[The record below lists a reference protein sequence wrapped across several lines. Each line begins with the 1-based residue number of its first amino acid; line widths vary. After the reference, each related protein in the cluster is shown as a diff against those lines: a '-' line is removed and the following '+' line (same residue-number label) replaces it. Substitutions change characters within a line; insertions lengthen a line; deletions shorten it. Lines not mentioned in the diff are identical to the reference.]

1 MCHHLEEK
9 MKIRELLLITLSA
22 GLILLSG
29 CGAEQNP
36 TVTEEGED
44 SYARASLFCD
54 VNFWEPPSW
63 STEEGTITGDI
74 TEKTGLAL
82 DITVPPQNADAQ
94 LSLML
99 LNDDL
104 PDIISL
110 TNETTISQLI
120 TSGKVWDLEEFLK
133 RYCPESHLLKSFPE
147 DIKRELIKR
156 DGGWYAYPSHMNSQ
170 DSRKIWK
177 PSSKFY
183 EDWTNY
189 NDNNAIIWNREL
201 LEKAGLTVE
210 EVQTEEQVLA
220 AWDKMKNMHLDVD
233 GEAVIPLLV
242 DGKGYIDPTVKFLEY
257 TFGAERVDENG
268 NYRDILLQPQ
278 AEHALLFLNEAIRN
292 GYAAPE
298 QLTYENTK
306 IKSLMAGGNVFC
318 FIGNVA
324 NSGIDFT
331 KWVSS
336 GPVLSSGGET
346 PVLGKNLRAPTGWL
360 STFVSKD
367 CRNPEQV
374 AAWLDYMTSDE
385 GLLFWSFG
393 YEGSDYRLDD
403 DGYVVQSEKGEAASL
418 DYGQTG
424 QGAWWMFD
432 NFSWERSI
440 LPEPEEDSSTAA
452 EKEVYTAFGSHD
464 RTVSYDESLLPLTA
478 EDIPPESD
486 EGILD
491 AKIRAYEKEQIPRII
506 LAGSREEA
514 AARYS
519 EMTEALK
526 RMGIETLDAY
536 KNEIYQKNCRE
547 YGGRIEKV
555 NVE

>member
-1 MCHHLEEK
+1 
-9 MKIRELLLITLSA
+9 MKIREILLITLSA

-133 RYCPESHLLKSFPE
+133 RYCPDSHLLKLFPE

-278 AEHALLFLNEAIRN
+278 AEYALLFLNEAIRN

-374 AAWLDYMTSDE
+374 AAWIDYMTSDE

-519 EMTEALK
+519 EMTETLK

-536 KNEIYQKNCRE
+536 KNEISQKNCRE
-547 YGGRIEKV
+547 YGSRIEKV

>member
-1 MCHHLEEK
+1 
-9 MKIRELLLITLSA
+9 MKIRELLLLTLSA

-29 CGAEQNP
+29 CGAEQNH

-74 TEKTGLAL
+74 TKKTGLAL

-99 LNDDL
+99 LNDEL

-133 RYCPESHLLKSFPE
+133 RYCPDSHLLKSFPE

-177 PSSKFY
+177 PSSRFY
-183 EDWTNY
+183 EDGTNY

-220 AWDKMKNMHLDVD
+220 AWNKMKNMHLDVD

-336 GPVLSSGGET
+336 GPILSSGGET

-360 STFVSKD
+360 GTFVSKD

-374 AAWLDYMTSDE
+374 AAWIDYMTSDE

-514 AARYS
+514 ATRYS
-519 EMTEALK
+519 EMTETLK

>member
-1 MCHHLEEK
+1 
-9 MKIRELLLITLSA
+9 MKIREMILITLSA
-22 GLILLSG
+22 GVLLFAG
-29 CGAEQNP
+29 CGAGQKDIAK
-36 TVTEEGED
+36 EEGD
-44 SYARASLFCD
+44 PYVTASLFCD

-63 STEEGTITGDI
+63 STGEGTITGDI

-99 LNDDL
+99 LNDEL

-110 TNETTISQLI
+110 TDETTISQLI
-120 TSGKVWDLEEFLK
+120 TSGKVWNLEEFLK
-133 RYCPESHLLKSFPE
+133 KYCPDSHLLKSFPE
-147 DIKRELIKR
+147 DIKKELIKR

-189 NDNNAIIWNREL
+189 NDNNAVIWNREL
-201 LEKAGLTVE
+201 LRKACLTIE
-210 EVQTEEQVLA
+210 DVQTEEQVLA
-220 AWDKMKNMHLDVD
+220 AWEQVKNMHLDVG

-242 DGKGYIDPTVKFLEY
+242 DGKGYSDPTVKFLEY

-268 NYRDILLQPQ
+268 NYRDILLQPE
-278 AEHALLFLNEAIRN
+278 AKHALLFLNEAIRK
-292 GYAAPE
+292 GYASPE
-298 QLTYENTK
+298 QLTYENAK
-306 IKSLMAGGNVFC
+306 IKTLMAKGNVFC

-324 NSGIDFT
+324 NSGIDYT
-331 KWVSS
+331 EWVSS
-336 GPVLSSGGET
+336 GPIFSSGGET

-360 STFVSKD
+360 GTFISKD
-367 CRNPEQV
+367 CSHPAQV
-374 AAWLDYMTSDE
+374 AAWLDYMSSDD

-393 YEGSDYRLDD
+393 YEGSDYHLDD
-403 DGYVVQSEKGEAASL
+403 QGYVVQTEKGEKASL

-432 NFSWERSI
+432 NFSWERSV
-440 LPEPEEDSSTAA
+440 LPEPEKGSSTEA
-452 EKEVYTAFGSHD
+452 EKEIFTAYGSHE
-464 RTVSYDESLLPLTA
+464 RTAGYDESLLPLTA
-478 EDIPPESD
+478 EDIPPESE

-491 AKIRAYEKEQIPRII
+491 AKIREYEKEQIPRIV
-506 LAGSREEA
+506 LAESREEA
-514 AARYS
+514 EARYT
-519 EMTEALK
+519 EMTETLN
-526 RMGIETLDAY
+526 RMGIDSLDAY

-547 YGGRIEKV
+547 YGKSIEKI
-555 NVE
+555 NVTVQ

>member
-1 MCHHLEEK
+1 M
-9 MKIRELLLITLSA
+9 ILITLSA
-22 GLILLSG
+22 GVLLFAG
-29 CGAEQNP
+29 CGAGQKDIAK
-36 TVTEEGED
+36 EEGD
-44 SYARASLFCD
+44 PYVTASLFCD

-63 STEEGTITGDI
+63 STGEGTITGDI

-99 LNDDL
+99 LNDEL

-110 TNETTISQLI
+110 TDETTISQLI
-120 TSGKVWDLEEFLK
+120 TSGKVWNLEEFLK
-133 RYCPESHLLKSFPE
+133 KYCPDSHLLKSFPE
-147 DIKRELIKR
+147 DIKKELVKR

-189 NDNNAIIWNREL
+189 NDNNAVIWNREL
-201 LEKAGLTVE
+201 LRKAGLTIKD
-210 EVQTEEQVLA
+210 VQTEEQVLA
-220 AWDKMKNMHLDVD
+220 AWEQVKNMHLDVG

-242 DGKGYIDPTVKFLEY
+242 DGKGYSDPTVKFLEY

-268 NYRDILLQPQ
+268 NYRDILLQPE
-278 AEHALLFLNEAIRN
+278 AKHALLFLNEAIRK
-292 GYAAPE
+292 GYASPE
-298 QLTYENTK
+298 QLTYENAK
-306 IKSLMAGGNVFC
+306 IKTLMAKGNVFC

-324 NSGIDFT
+324 NSGIDYT
-331 KWVSS
+331 EWVSS
-336 GPVLSSGGET
+336 GPIFSSGGET

-360 STFVSKD
+360 GTFISQAGS
-367 CRNPEQV
+367 PPAQV
-374 AAWLDYMTSDE
+374 AAWLDYLSRDD

-393 YEGSDYRLDD
+393 YEGSDYHLDD
-403 DGYVVQSEKGEAASL
+403 QGYVVQTEKGEKASL

-432 NFSWERSI
+432 NFSWERSV
-440 LPEPEEDSSTAA
+440 LPEPEKGSSTEA
-452 EKEVYTAFGSHD
+452 EKEIFTAYGSHE
-464 RTVSYDESLLPLTA
+464 RTAGYDESLLPLTA
-478 EDIPPESD
+478 EDIPPESE

-491 AKIRAYEKEQIPRII
+491 AKIREYEKEQIPRIV
-506 LAGSREEA
+506 LAESREEA
-514 AARYS
+514 EARYT
-519 EMTEALK
+519 EMTETLN
-526 RMGIETLDAY
+526 RMGIDSLDAY

-547 YGGRIEKV
+547 YGKSIEKI
-555 NVE
+555 NVTVQ

>member
-336 GPVLSSGGET
+336 GPVLSSGG
-346 PVLGKNLRAPTGWL
+346 GDTGAGQK
-360 STFVSKD
+360 SES
-367 CRNPEQV
+367 
-374 AAWLDYMTSDE
+374 S
-385 GLLFWSFG
+385 
-393 YEGSDYRLDD
+393 YRLAEHICIKRLQKP
-403 DGYVVQSEKGEAASL
+403 G
-418 DYGQTG
+418 TG
-424 QGAWWMFD
+424 SGM
-432 NFSWERSI
+432 
-440 LPEPEEDSSTAA
+440 
-452 EKEVYTAFGSHD
+452 D
-464 RTVSYDESLLPLTA
+464 RLYDQ
-478 EDIPPESD
+478 
-486 EGILD
+486 
-491 AKIRAYEKEQIPRII
+491 R
-506 LAGSREEA
+506 
-514 AARYS
+514 
-519 EMTEALK
+519 
-526 RMGIETLDAY
+526 
-536 KNEIYQKNCRE
+536 
-547 YGGRIEKV
+547 
-555 NVE
+555 

>member
-1 MCHHLEEK
+1 MSHHLEEK
-9 MKIRELLLITLSA
+9 MKIREILLITLSA

-374 AAWLDYMTSDE
+374 AAWIDYMTSDE

-519 EMTEALK
+519 EMTETLK

-547 YGGRIEKV
+547 
-555 NVE
+555 

>member
-9 MKIRELLLITLSA
+9 MKIRELLLLTLSA

-29 CGAEQNP
+29 CGAEQNH

-74 TEKTGLAL
+74 TKKTGLAL

-99 LNDDL
+99 LNDEL

-133 RYCPESHLLKSFPE
+133 RYCPDSHLLKSFPE

-177 PSSKFY
+177 PSSRFY

-220 AWDKMKNMHLDVD
+220 AWNKMKNMHLDVD

-336 GPVLSSGGET
+336 GPILSSGGET

-360 STFVSKD
+360 GTFVSKD

-374 AAWLDYMTSDE
+374 AAWIDYMTSDE

-491 AKIRAYEKEQIPRII
+491 AKIRALSLIHI
-506 LAGSREEA
+506 
-514 AARYS
+514 
-519 EMTEALK
+519 
-526 RMGIETLDAY
+526 
-536 KNEIYQKNCRE
+536 
-547 YGGRIEKV
+547 
-555 NVE
+555 

>member
-1 MCHHLEEK
+1 
-9 MKIRELLLITLSA
+9 MKIREMILITLSA
-22 GLILLSG
+22 GVLLFAG
-29 CGAEQNP
+29 CGAGQKDIAK
-36 TVTEEGED
+36 EEGD
-44 SYARASLFCD
+44 PYVTASLFCD

-63 STEEGTITGDI
+63 STGEGTITGDI

-99 LNDDL
+99 LNDEL

-110 TNETTISQLI
+110 TDETTISQLI
-120 TSGKVWDLEEFLK
+120 TSGKVWNLEEFLK
-133 RYCPESHLLKSFPE
+133 KYCPDSHLLKSFPE
-147 DIKRELIKR
+147 DIKKELVKR

-189 NDNNAIIWNREL
+189 NDNNAVIWNREL
-201 LEKAGLTVE
+201 LRKAGLTIE
-210 EVQTEEQVLA
+210 DVQTEEQVLA
-220 AWDKMKNMHLDVD
+220 AWEQVKNMHLDVG

-242 DGKGYIDPTVKFLEY
+242 DGKGYSDPTVKFLEY

-268 NYRDILLQPQ
+268 NYRDILLQPE
-278 AEHALLFLNEAIRN
+278 AKHALLFLNEAIRK
-292 GYAAPE
+292 GYASPE
-298 QLTYENTK
+298 QLTYENAK
-306 IKSLMAGGNVFC
+306 IKTLMAKGNVFC

-324 NSGIDFT
+324 NSGIDYT
-331 KWVSS
+331 EWVSS
-336 GPVLSSGGET
+336 GPIFSSGGET

-360 STFVSKD
+360 GTFISKD
-367 CRNPEQV
+367 CSHPAQV
-374 AAWLDYMTSDE
+374 AAWLDYMSSDD

-393 YEGSDYRLDD
+393 YEGSDYHLDD
-403 DGYVVQSEKGEAASL
+403 QGYVVQTEKGEKASL

-432 NFSWERSI
+432 NFSWERSV
-440 LPEPEEDSSTAA
+440 LPEPEKGSSTEA
-452 EKEVYTAFGSHD
+452 EKEIFTAYGSHE
-464 RTVSYDESLLPLTA
+464 RTAGYDESLLPLTA
-478 EDIPPESD
+478 EDIPPESE

-491 AKIRAYEKEQIPRII
+491 AKIREYEKEQIPRIV
-506 LAGSREEA
+506 LAESREEA
-514 AARYS
+514 EARYT
-519 EMTEALK
+519 EMTETLN
-526 RMGIETLDAY
+526 RMGIDNLDAY

-547 YGGRIEKV
+547 YGKSIEKI
-555 NVE
+555 NVTVQ

>member
-1 MCHHLEEK
+1 

-346 PVLGKNLRAPTGWL
+346 PVLGKNLRAPTG
-360 STFVSKD
+360 
-367 CRNPEQV
+367 
-374 AAWLDYMTSDE
+374 
-385 GLLFWSFG
+385 
-393 YEGSDYRLDD
+393 
-403 DGYVVQSEKGEAASL
+403 
-418 DYGQTG
+418 
-424 QGAWWMFD
+424 
-432 NFSWERSI
+432 
-440 LPEPEEDSSTAA
+440 
-452 EKEVYTAFGSHD
+452 
-464 RTVSYDESLLPLTA
+464 
-478 EDIPPESD
+478 
-486 EGILD
+486 
-491 AKIRAYEKEQIPRII
+491 
-506 LAGSREEA
+506 
-514 AARYS
+514 
-519 EMTEALK
+519 
-526 RMGIETLDAY
+526 
-536 KNEIYQKNCRE
+536 
-547 YGGRIEKV
+547 
-555 NVE
+555 

>member
-1 MCHHLEEK
+1 

-374 AAWLDYMTSDE
+374 AAWIDYMTSDE

-519 EMTEALK
+519 EMTETLK

-547 YGGRIEKV
+547 YSGRIEKV